1 MGSKIP
7 NTKKLIAIFLFV
19 LALIFSRV
27 YNLDKTAHFIR
38 DESSDLV
45 NMHQIYIEKKLTLV
59 GPISEDGSEVFGSLT
74 YYMLLPFAI
83 IGHFDP
89 VSTAYGAAFWGIL
102 TGILLLYLTYKIN
115 KKIIYLIA
123 PIIILWYP
131 LVETGRWAWN
141 PNLVPFW
148 VSLSLIFFFRKGN
161 LFKFFSGLAI
171 GLSFHLHYIA
181 ILSCIGLGLII
192 LFDSVKSKNLGGLV
206 SYVCGIILTT
216 LPFVIFDLR
225 HPPGLFFSRFIYFNN
240 LGGIANEKSILNNI
254 VLAFQG
260 TFQYFI
266 QSIYLEV
273 ALIFILILLFYSDIK
288 EKSRALF
295 FIGVFLIQLAGV
307 ALVTNFFPRYIIQ
320 GVPFFFVYLI
330 YPRKSTGKILSYLV
344 LIVVIITSIL
354 SFPKQITAVAWENN
368 TNSARFISNTI
379 YDEIVKNNLKNNN
392 VIILASP
399 DTNTIGSRY
408 RNLLLIKG
416 VTLRAKNEY
425 QITDHLFVVSIS
437 DIDKV
442 RNDPAYEVGNFRK
455 GKLIREWTVPES
467 PWKIYLLSRS
477 PT

>member
-1 MGSKIP
+1 M
-7 NTKKLIAIFLFV
+7 
-19 LALIFSRV
+19 
-27 YNLDKTAHFIR
+27 
-38 DESSDLV
+38 
-45 NMHQIYIEKKLTLV
+45 
-59 GPISEDGSEVFGSLT
+59 
-74 YYMLLPFAI
+74 
-83 IGHFDP
+83 
-89 VSTAYGAAFWGIL
+89 
-102 TGILLLYLTYKIN
+102 
-115 KKIIYLIA
+115 
-123 PIIILWYP
+123 
-131 LVETGRWAWN
+131 VETGRWAWN

-379 YDEIVKNNLKNNN
+379 YD
-392 VIILASP
+392 
-399 DTNTIGSRY
+399 DIGSRY